1 MTFTSVGL
9 LAFFAAVLIIYYL
22 VPKKFAWVPL
32 FVSSLLFYISWGV
45 SFLPLL
51 LGTIALSYFAA
62 LKMGAETNVKL
73 KNFICVF
80 QLL

>member
-1 MTFTSVGL
+1 MTFTSVGF

-45 SFLPLL
+45 SFLPL
-51 LGTIALSYFAA
+51 
-62 LKMGAETNVKL
+62 
-73 KNFICVF
+73 
-80 QLL
+80 